1 MIDLFS
7 CPEDGLIF
15 FKKLGQLM
23 VPSIFLLVG
32 IFIEGL
38 HTWGVGEG
46 WGEVNRYRVVDHV
59 VTGHCATLIDPLS
72 PVQISQDLTTLYVR
86 VRGITILYR

>member
-15 FKKLGQLM
+15 FKKLRQLT

-38 HTWGVGEG
+38 HTVHGGWERGGRGVGG
-46 WGEVNRYRVVDHV
+46 GELLQS
-59 VTGHCATLIDPLS
+59 G
-72 PVQISQDLTTLYVR
+72 
-86 VRGITILYR
+86 

>member
-15 FKKLGQLM
+15 FKKLRQLT

-46 WGEVNRYRVVDHV
+46 WERGGRGVGGGELLQS
-59 VTGHCATLIDPLS
+59 G
-72 PVQISQDLTTLYVR
+72 
-86 VRGITILYR
+86 

>member
-38 HTWGVGEG
+38 HTVQVHGG
-46 WGEVNRYRVVDHV
+46 WEVNCYRVVDHV
-59 VTGHCATLIDPLS
+59 VTGHCATQIDPMS

-86 VRGITILYR
+86 VRGITTLYR